1 MTAASMTT
9 ALDPHYADVIVAG
22 AGIAGLSLAA
32 ALGRAGFSV
41 LVLEAADAPRRLT
54 ASTGSLDGWDPRVS
68 ALTPASQAFLA
79 ELGVWPGITRVRT
92 GPYTDMRVWDA
103 DGTGRIHFS
112 ALESGSSLLGSIVEN
127 RVTVAALLD
136 HLGGHPSVSVL
147 WADGIANLDT
157 SLPEQVQ
164 VTTQLGRH
172 YTTPLLVGADGARS
186 FIRTQLGFA
195 TREWSYQQK
204 AIVGT
209 VALASSHKQTCY
221 QAFLST
227 GPLALLPLAKPDL
240 CSVVWSLD
248 ETVADKFIGYSD
260 TDFVAAMNSALGAN
274 APEVVNCS
282 PRAAFPLYQCHA
294 VDYTCARVVL
304 VADAAHAIHPL
315 AGQGINL
322 GLADVR
328 VLTEELIRANEADVD
343 WGDIAVLRRYQRRRK
358 GENLAMMAAM
368 EAFKRGFGSSDP
380 VVRVLRN
387 WGLAW
392 VDGAAP
398 IKRWLAS
405 QAIA

>member
-1 MTAASMTT
+1 MKAAS
-9 ALDPHYADVIVAG
+9 AHQHADVIIAG

-41 LVLEAADAPRRLT
+41 LVLEAANAPKALT
-54 ASTGSLDGWDPRVS
+54 TSTDGLDGWDPRVS
-68 ALTPASQAFLA
+68 ALTPASQIFLT
-79 ELGVWPGITRVRT
+79 ELGVWSRIEHLRA

-103 DGTGRIHFS
+103 DGTGEIHFS
-112 ALESGSSLLGSIVEN
+112 AAETGAPLLGSIVEN

-136 HLGGHPSVSVL
+136 QLAGHPAVSL
-147 WADGIANLDT
+147 QWADAIAELDT
-157 SLPEQVQ
+157 RSPDQVQ
-164 VTTQLGRH
+164 VTTQSGRH
-172 YTTPLLVGADGARS
+172 YTTGLLVGADGARS

-195 TREWSYQQK
+195 TREWSYEQK

-209 VALASSHKQTCY
+209 VALASSHRQTCY

-227 GPLALLPLAKPDL
+227 GPLALLPLAQPDL
-240 CSVVWSLD
+240 CSIVWSLD
-248 ETVADKFIGYSD
+248 ETIADKVIGYSD
-260 TDFVAAMNSALGAN
+260 TDFVAAMNNALGAN
-274 APEVVNCS
+274 APEVVDCS

-294 VDYTCARVVL
+294 VDYSVARVAL

-328 VLTEELIRANEADVD
+328 VLAEELIRANETDID
-343 WGDIAVLRRYQRRRK
+343 WGDRAVLRRYQRRRK